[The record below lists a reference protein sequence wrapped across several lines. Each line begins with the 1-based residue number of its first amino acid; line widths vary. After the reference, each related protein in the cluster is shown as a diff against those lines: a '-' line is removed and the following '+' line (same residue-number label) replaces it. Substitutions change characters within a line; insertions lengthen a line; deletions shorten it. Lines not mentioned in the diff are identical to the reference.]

1 MIVDYKEYA
10 QKVFTISHP
19 RAPSFDAWHPPASGW
34 IKVNFDAYVGAG
46 CKRGLGIVCC
56 DECGN
61 VLVTGTRLC
70 KANWNVETSEAM
82 AAKYGLEVC
91 KRMGFMKIHV
101 EGDALNVIS
110 AIIRREA
117 GRAPI
122 YLIYESLFSLIDT
135 FDDVHVSFVRRGG
148 NTVAH
153 MVARWETDFAREKV
167 CMPPFPDCLRSL
179 AALDLS

>member
-1 MIVDYKEYA
+1 MLK
-10 QKVFTISHP
+10 
-19 RAPSFDAWHPPASGW
+19 GM
-34 IKVNFDAYVGAG
+34 
-46 CKRGLGIVCC
+46 L
-56 DECGN
+56 
-61 VLVTGTRLC
+61 
-70 KANWNVETSEAM
+70 
-82 AAKYGLEVC
+82 
-91 KRMGFMKIHV
+91 
-101 EGDALNVIS
+101 LNLIS

-117 GRAPI
+117 GRALI

-153 MVARWETDFAREKV
+153 MVDRWKTDFTREKV